1 MKTKSLHGPT
11 NVMAEGDSFLTWILV
26 FILVVLSAVANY
38 FICWS
43 YKIFNSRKFGNY
55 NNYD

>member
-1 MKTKSLHGPT
+1 MKIKFLHGLI
-11 NVMAEGDSFLTWILV
+11 NVMAKADFFLTWILV

-38 FICWS
+38 FICLS

>member
-1 MKTKSLHGPT
+1 MKIKFLHDLI
-11 NVMAEGDSFLTWILV
+11 NVMAKADSFLTWILV

-38 FICWS
+38 FIYWS

>member
-1 MKTKSLHGPT
+1 MKIKFLHDLI
-11 NVMAEGDSFLTWILV
+11 NVMAKADSFLTWILV

>member
-1 MKTKSLHGPT
+1 MKIKFLHGLI
-11 NVMAEGDSFLTWILV
+11 NVMAKADSFLTWILV